1 MNTPEIETNY
11 VERLNLR
18 LRPEDKKAFE
28 DKARERSKD
37 LSEWARE
44 TLLASLAFE
53 GDHRMMLA
61 ELMAVR
67 GALFQVLASMTEGK
81 KLSSD
86 SITKI
91 LAQADERKYVMA
103 DTRIASY
110 VAEN

>member
-1 MNTPEIETNY
+1 MNTPEIETNR
-11 VERLNLR
+11 VERINLR
-18 LRPEDKKAFE
+18 LTTDEMEAFKERAED
-28 DKARERSKD
+28 RGKD
-37 LSEWARE
+37 LSEWVRE
-44 TLLASLAFE
+44 TLLASLAF
-53 GDHRMMLA
+53 GRDHRLMLA

-67 GALFQVLASMTEGK
+67 GALFQVLASMAEGK

-103 DTRIASY
+103 DTRIAAY

>member
-1 MNTPEIETNY
+1 MNTTEIEINY
-11 VERLNLR
+11 TERVTLR
-18 LRPEDKKAFE
+18 LRSEDRIAFE
-28 DKARERSKD
+28 EKAREHSKD
-37 LSEWARE
+37 LSEWMRE

-53 GDHRMMLA
+53 GDHRLLLA

-67 GALFQVLASMTEGK
+67 GALFQVLASMAEGK

-86 SITKI
+86 SITKV
-91 LAQADERKYVMA
+91 LAQADERKFVMA